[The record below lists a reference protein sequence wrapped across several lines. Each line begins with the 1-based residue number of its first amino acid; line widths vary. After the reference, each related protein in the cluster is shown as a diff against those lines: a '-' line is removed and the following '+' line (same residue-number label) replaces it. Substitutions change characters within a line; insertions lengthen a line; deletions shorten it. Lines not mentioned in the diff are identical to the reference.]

1 MKRNTR
7 LDCLLMPARF
17 WTKVR
22 ITPGCW
28 LWQAG
33 KNPLGYGRFGLN
45 GETPSAHRV
54 AWELHNGTVPVGLW
68 VLHRCD
74 NPSCVN
80 PDHLW
85 LGTHADNMADMAA
98 KGRGRQGHPSG
109 TKAYHAKLTS
119 AQAKAIRTLRANGAN
134 QREVARQFGVHR
146 STVQDIT
153 QGRTYADV

>member
-1 MKRNTR
+1 MTTR
-7 LDCLLMPARF
+7 PDCPPMPARF

-22 ITPGCW
+22 VTPGCW
-28 LWQAG
+28 LWLAG
-33 KNPLGYGRFGLN
+33 AERGYGRFGMD
-45 GETPSAHRV
+45 GKTPLAHRV
-54 AWELHNGTVPVGLW
+54 SWELHNGPVSDGLW

-98 KGRGRQGHPSG
+98 KRRGRQGHPSG
-109 TKAYHAKLTS
+109 TKAYHAKLT
-119 AQAKAIRTLRANGAN
+119 AEQVKAIRALRAANIN
-134 QREVARQFGVHR
+134 QRAVARQFGVCR
-146 STVQDIT
+146 GTVQDIT